1 MVELIIKYMGDI
13 EATAE
18 RLGAGLEI
26 LSPSIAILTIDEAS
40 LGLLSDF
47 PQIEYYELPKNV
59 ALFMAESLY
68 HACIPEARESFG
80 LRGDGVIVAF
90 LDSGI
95 DYTHPDFRNADG
107 TTRIIALWDMTAS
120 GTPPAGFR
128 NGHLFTPDEINA
140 ALLGASPALP
150 HTDYIGHGT
159 AVAGVA
165 AGNGRASN
173 GLETGIAPN
182 AAIIAVKLGQPGR
195 ETGARTI
202 ELMRGLKFVSDLAA
216 YENKP
221 VAINISYGT
230 NEGAHDGN
238 SLFEQ
243 YINEIAARPKVTII
257 AAAGNEGVAGH
268 HYFGLLA
275 TGQTDAVY
283 FNVSGGVFSMYMVI
297 LKDFADRFTFRLTS
311 PTGQT
316 TNIIRNTT
324 RPQVFGVDGGFI
336 WVNMGIPTHYSVNQE
351 IYIRFD
357 GDGEEITPGL
367 WRLDIL
373 SLETVADGAFH
384 AWLPTTEEVTA
395 KTAFAGPNP
404 NGTIT
409 MPATANGVIAVGAYN
424 AAFDAAAEFSG
435 RGRTAQKPD
444 IVAPGVNIISARA
457 GGGYDSFTG
466 TSVAAPF
473 VTGATALLM
482 EWGIVNEN
490 DPGLYGEKI
499 KAFLRAGA
507 TRRSFRNY
515 PNNIWGYGTLCLR
528 DTLKRL
534 QEVQS

>member
-1 MVELIIKYMGDI
+1 MIELIIKYTGDI
-13 EATAE
+13 EAAAE

-26 LSPSIAILTIDEAS
+26 LSPSIAILTIDEAAVP
-40 LGLLSDF
+40 LLLDI
-47 PQIEYYELPKNV
+47 PQIEYYEAPKNV

-68 HACIPEARESFG
+68 HACIPEARENFG
-80 LRGDGVIVAF
+80 LRGDGVIVAL

-120 GTPPAGFR
+120 GTPPEGFR
-128 NGHLFTPDEINA
+128 NGHLFTADEINA
-140 ALLGASPALP
+140 ALLGASPALT

-165 AGNGRASN
+165 TGNGRASE
-173 GLETGIAPN
+173 GKETGVAPN
-182 AAIIAVKLGQPGR
+182 ASIIAVKLGHPGR
-195 ETGARTI
+195 EAQARTI
-202 ELMRGLKFVSDLAA
+202 ELMRGLKFVADYAA
-216 YENKP
+216 RENKP

-230 NEGAHDGN
+230 NEGSHDGS

-243 YINEIAARPKVTII
+243 YINEIASRPRITII

-268 HYFGLLA
+268 HYFGQLA
-275 TGQTDAVY
+275 TRQSDAIY
-283 FNVSGGVFSMYMVI
+283 FNISGGVFSMYMVI
-297 LKDFADRFTFRLTS
+297 LKDFADNFTFRITS

-316 TNIIRNTT
+316 TNVIRNTA

-336 WVNMGIPTHYSVNQE
+336 WANMGIPTHYNVNQE

-367 WRLDIL
+367 WRLDVF
-373 SLETVADGAFH
+373 SQETVADGAFH
-384 AWLPTTEEVTA
+384 AWLPTTEEVTI
-395 KTAFAGPNP
+395 KTAFSGPNP

-409 MPATANGVIAVGAYN
+409 MPATADGVIAVGAYN

-435 RGRTAQKPD
+435 RGITVYKPD

-473 VTGATALLM
+473 VTGAVALLM
-482 EWGIVNEN
+482 EWGIVKNN
-490 DPGLYGEKI
+490 APDLYGEKI

-507 TRRSFRNY
+507 TRRAFRNY
-515 PNNIWGYGTLCLR
+515 PNNIWGYGALCLR
-528 DTLKRL
+528 DTLNRL
-534 QEVQS
+534 TEVQS